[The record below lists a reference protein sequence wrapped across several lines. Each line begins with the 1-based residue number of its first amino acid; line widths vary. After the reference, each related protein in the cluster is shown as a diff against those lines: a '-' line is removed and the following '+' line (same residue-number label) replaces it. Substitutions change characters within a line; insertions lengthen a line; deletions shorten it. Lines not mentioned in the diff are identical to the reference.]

1 MLKEELRQ
9 QYNMKYTIELESYS
23 LDELR
28 DMEEE
33 VERYIYIYVKED
45 LIDLFL
51 NQYRVMKLCFYKG
64 LITDWEY
71 GTWCFNVGGGDD
83 HYIEGSEPPMSY
95 VELAEGIYAKAVS
108 KLESL

>member
-1 MLKEELRQ
+1 
-9 QYNMKYTIELESYS
+9 MKYTIELESYS

-33 VERYIYIYVKED
+33 LERFIYIDAKEEY
-45 LIDLFL
+45 IDLLL

-71 GTWCFNVGGGDD
+71 GTFCFNICGAEDL
-83 HYIEGSEPPMSY
+83 YIEGSEPPMSY
-95 VELAEGIYAKAVS
+95 VELAEGIYAKAIT